1 MEPELPAQMGS
12 VGGVVG
18 VGAGHSRVSLTV
30 DTVVSQSPLGGLA
43 RNIHDDP
50 WGSPSYQA
58 SGDNLKSQ
66 KKDEAGLALPS
77 SSQSCPEASAPG
89 TPG

>member
-1 MEPELPAQMGS
+1 MEPELPAQMGGC
-12 VGGVVG
+12 GGGG
-18 VGAGHSRVSLTV
+18 VGAGHSPGSLTV

-58 SGDNLKSQ
+58 SGHNLKWQ
-66 KKDEAGLALPS
+66 KKDEAGLASPS
-77 SSQSCPEASAPG
+77 NPHSCPEASAPA

>member
-1 MEPELPAQMGS
+1 M
-12 VGGVVG
+12 G
-18 VGAGHSRVSLTV
+18 VGTGHSRGSLTV
-30 DTVVSQSPLGGLA
+30 DTVVSQSPLRGLA

-58 SGDNLKSQ
+58 SGHNLKSQ
-66 KKDEAGLALPS
+66 KKDEAGLASPS
-77 SSQSCPEASAPG
+77 NLHSCPEASAPG